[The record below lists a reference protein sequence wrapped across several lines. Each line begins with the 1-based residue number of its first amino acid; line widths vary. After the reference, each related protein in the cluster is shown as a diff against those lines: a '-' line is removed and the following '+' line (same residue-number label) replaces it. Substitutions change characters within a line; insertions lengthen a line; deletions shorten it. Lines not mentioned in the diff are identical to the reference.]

1 MIPCSLQRA
10 ARSWGRRTARA
21 CAPATVRAMP
31 ITQAQTVP
39 IPRLPGYSWHLPM
52 VANWEEPIQWAKWR
66 ASVRVPASFQ
76 PLRPGTT
83 VRTVAVANQKGGVG
97 KTTTVAEL
105 GAAAAAR
112 NWVVR
117 VIGVDPQKAGLS
129 AWLKPVYPEGLEPKR
144 RRTLTHVFHKACT
157 LDEATYPTRFK
168 GLYVVPA
175 GSKLGGVEKDGD
187 LVGRELTISRGIQS
201 SSLGIDLNLLDCGPT
216 LGTLTVAALTAA
228 DAVVIPTEAGKME
241 TLGVGDVWG
250 TIQKV
255 QEVYNPKLFVMALI
269 LTEWARSA
277 VMKDTAIQLAKDF
290 PDAVVAPVR
299 PSVKVKE
306 AVGEEK
312 PTRLHAPRDSAA
324 RDFDQLAGV
333 LFGDGGAA

>member
-1 MIPCSLQRA
+1 
-10 ARSWGRRTARA
+10 
-21 CAPATVRAMP
+21 
-31 ITQAQTVP
+31 
-39 IPRLPGYSWHLPM
+39 
-52 VANWEEPIQWAKWR
+52 
-66 ASVRVPASFQ
+66 VPASFQ
-76 PLRPGTT
+76 PLSPDTT
-83 VRTVAVANQKGGVG
+83 VRTLAVANQKGGVG
-97 KTTTVAEL
+97 KTTSVTEL

-112 NWVVR
+112 GWIVR

-129 AWLKPVYPEGLEPKR
+129 AWLKPIYPKDLEPKR
-144 RRTLTHVFHKACT
+144 RRTLTHVFHKTCT

-175 GSKLGGVEKDGD
+175 GAKLGGVEKDAD
-187 LVGRELTISRGIQS
+187 LVGRELTIARGIQS

-216 LGTLTVAALTAA
+216 LGTLTVAALAAA
-228 DAVVIPTEAGKME
+228 DAVIIPTEAGKME

-277 VMKDTAIQLAKDF
+277 VMKATAIQLATDF

-312 PTRLHAPRDSAA
+312 PTRLYAPRDSAS

-333 LFGDGGAA
+333 LFGDKEAS

>member
-1 MIPCSLQRA
+1 MS
-10 ARSWGRRTARA
+10 
-21 CAPATVRAMP
+21 V
-31 ITQAQTVP
+31 TQAQTVP
-39 IPRLPGYSWHLPM
+39 IPPLSGYSWHLPT
-52 VANWEEPIQWAKWR
+52 VASWEEPIEWVKWR
-66 ASVRVPASFQ
+66 AQLRVPSSFQ

-83 VRTVAVANQKGGVG
+83 VRTIAVANQKGGVG

-112 NWVVR
+112 DWVVR

-129 AWLKPVYPEGLEPKR
+129 AWLKPIYPEGLDPKR
-144 RRTLTHVFHKACT
+144 RRSLTHVFHKTCT

-187 LVGRELTISRGIQS
+187 LVGRELTIARGIQS
-201 SSLGIDLNLLDCGPT
+201 SSLDIDLNLLDCGPT
-216 LGTLTVAALTAA
+216 LGTLTVAALVAA
-228 DAVVIPTEAGKME
+228 DAVIIPTEAGKME
-241 TLGVGDVWG
+241 TLGVGDVYN
-250 TIQKV
+250 TIRKV
-255 QEVYNPKLFVMALI
+255 QEAYNAKLYVMALI

-277 VMKDTAIQLAKDF
+277 VMKATAIQLATDF
-290 PDAVVAPVR
+290 PDAVIAPVR

-312 PTRLHAPRDSAA
+312 PTRLHAPKDSAT
-324 RDFDQLAGV
+324 RDFDQIAGV
-333 LFGDGGAA
+333 LFGDREAS

>member
-1 MIPCSLQRA
+1 MAS
-10 ARSWGRRTARA
+10 
-21 CAPATVRAMP
+21 
-31 ITQAQTVP
+31 
-39 IPRLPGYSWHLPM
+39 
-52 VANWEEPIQWAKWR
+52 WEEPIEWVKWR
-66 ASVRVPASFQ
+66 AQLRVPSSFQ

-83 VRTVAVANQKGGVG
+83 VRTIAVANQKGGVG

-112 NWVVR
+112 DWVVR

-129 AWLKPVYPEGLEPKR
+129 AWLKPIYPEGLDPKR
-144 RRTLTHVFHKACT
+144 RRSLTHVFHKTCT

-187 LVGRELTISRGIQS
+187 LVGRELTIARGIQS
-201 SSLGIDLNLLDCGPT
+201 SSLDIDLNLLDCGPT
-216 LGTLTVAALTAA
+216 LGTLTVAALVAA
-228 DAVVIPTEAGKME
+228 DAVIIPTEAGKME
-241 TLGVGDVWG
+241 TLGVGDVYN
-250 TIQKV
+250 TIRKV
-255 QEVYNPKLFVMALI
+255 QEAYNAKLYVMALI

-277 VMKDTAIQLAKDF
+277 VMKATAIQLATDF
-290 PDAVVAPVR
+290 PDAVIAPVR

-312 PTRLHAPRDSAA
+312 PTRLHAPKDSAT
-324 RDFDQLAGV
+324 RDFDQIAGV
-333 LFGDGGAA
+333 LFGDREAS

>member
-1 MIPCSLQRA
+1 MS
-10 ARSWGRRTARA
+10 
-21 CAPATVRAMP
+21 

-39 IPRLPGYSWHLPM
+39 IPPLAGYSWHLPT
-52 VANWEEPIQWAKWR
+52 VASWAEPIEWARWR
-66 ASVRVPASFQ
+66 AQLRVPASFRAV
-76 PLRPGTT
+76 RPGTT
-83 VRTVAVANQKGGVG
+83 VRTIAVANQKGGVG

-112 NWVVR
+112 DWVVR

-144 RRTLTHVFHKACT
+144 RRSLTHVFHGACT

-175 GSKLGGVEKDGD
+175 GSKLAGVEKDAD
-187 LVGRELTISRGIQS
+187 LVGRELAISRGIQS

-216 LGTLTVAALTAA
+216 LGTLTVAALAAA
-228 DAVVIPTEAGKME
+228 DEVIIPTEAGVME
-241 TLGVGDVWG
+241 ALGVGDVYN
-250 TIQKV
+250 TIRKV
-255 QEVYNPKLFVMALI
+255 QEAYNPKLSVLALI
-269 LTEWARSA
+269 LTEWARSG
-277 VMKDTAIQLAKDF
+277 VMKDTALQLAADF
-290 PDAVVAPVR
+290 PDAVIAPVR

-312 PTRLHAPRDSAA
+312 PIRLHAPRDSAA

-333 LFGDGGAA
+333 LFGSKEAAA